1 MNVSLNPSVPNGI
14 IQAISSKSAA
24 HRILICA
31 AFADKPTVIRCDRTN
46 KDISATADCLRAMG
60 ACIEYRE
67 PNFYVRPIGT
77 PKTNISLNCN
87 ESGSTLRFLL
97 PVVSALGISAKFV
110 MQGRLPSRPLSPLYE
125 ELVGHGA
132 TISQMGKNP
141 LKCSGKLVGEEYRI
155 RGDVSSQYISGLLF
169 ALTFSGEG
177 GRLIIEGKMESASY
191 VDMTVDALR
200 IFGAQPQK
208 TDYGYSIQKGAHLT
222 SPSSID
228 VEGDWSNAAFPL
240 CMGAIGNGSVTVCGL
255 SQISRQGDA
264 KIVHLL
270 REFGADVCVSG
281 NEYTAKGGKPLHGID
296 IDASQIPD
304 LVPVLAVVAAVSQGK
319 TVIHGAARLRLKES
333 DRIESVC
340 SMLSTLGATVEATDD
355 GLVIHG
361 KSHLNGSTVD
371 SFNDHRIAMSAA
383 VASVACK
390 GCVTVNG
397 AECVEKSYPDFW
409 NDMEEYLSLNI
420 KKNIEK

>member
-1 MNVSLNPSVPNGI
+1 MNVSLYPTLPNGK

-46 KDISATADCLRAMG
+46 KDITATAECLIALG
-60 ACIEYRE
+60 AQIKYEKPY
-67 PNFYVRPIGT
+67 FYVDPIST
-77 PKTNISLNCN
+77 PKSNISLNCN

-97 PVVSALGISAKFV
+97 PVVSALGITAELN
-110 MQGRLPSRPLSPLYE
+110 MRGRLPERPLSPLYE
-125 ELVGHGA
+125 ELIGHGA
-132 TISQMGKNP
+132 ILSPQGSNP
-141 LKCSGKLVGEEYRI
+141 LKCEGKLVGDEYRI

-177 GRLIIEGKMESASY
+177 GRLIIEGKMESAPY

-200 IFGAQPQK
+200 IFGAEPTK
-208 TDYGYSIQKGAHLT
+208 TDYGYSVAKGARLI
-222 SPSSID
+222 SPTHID

-240 CMGAIGNGSVTVCGL
+240 CMGAIGGGSVTVCGL
-255 SQISRQGDA
+255 SQDSRQGDS
-264 KIVHLL
+264 KIIDLL
-270 REFGADVCVSG
+270 REFGADVLVSG
-281 NEYTAKGGKPLHGID
+281 NEYTVTGDKPLRGID

-304 LVPVLAVVAAVSQGK
+304 LVPVLATVAAVSEGK
-319 TVIHGAARLRLKES
+319 TTIRGAARLRLKES

-340 SMLSTLGATVEATDD
+340 SMLSSLGADIEATDD
-355 GLVIHG
+355 GLVIYG
-361 KSHLNGSTVD
+361 KSRLVGGTVD

-383 VASVACK
+383 VASVATEN
-390 GCVTVNG
+390 GVTVNG

-409 NDMEEYLSLNI
+409 NDIETYLSLSI
-420 KKNIEK
+420 KK

>member
-1 MNVSLNPSVPNGI
+1 MNVSLNPSVPNGV

-46 KDISATADCLRAMG
+46 KDIEATADCLRAMG
-60 ACIEYRE
+60 ARIEYRK
-67 PNFYVRPIGT
+67 PFFYVTPIST
-77 PKTNISLNCN
+77 PKNNVSLNCN

-97 PVVSALGISAKFV
+97 PVVSTLGITAEFV

-125 ELVGHGA
+125 ELTRHGA
-132 TISQMGKNP
+132 SLSPIGTNP
-141 LKCSGKLVGEEYRI
+141 FKCSGKLAGEEYRI
-155 RGDVSSQYISGLLF
+155 RGNVSSQYISGLLF

-177 GRLIIEGKMESASY
+177 GRLIIDGKTESAPY

-208 TDYGYSIQKGAHLT
+208 TDYGYSIQKGAHLI
-222 SPSSID
+222 SPSNID

-255 SQISRQGDA
+255 SQNSRQGDA
-264 KIVHLL
+264 KIVDLL
-270 REFGADVCVSG
+270 RGFGADVIVSG
-281 NEYTAKGGKPLHGID
+281 DKYTVKGGKPLHGID
-296 IDASQIPD
+296 IDATQIPD
-304 LVPVLAVVAAVSQGK
+304 LVPVLATVAAVSQGE
-319 TVIHGAARLRLKES
+319 TVIHGASRLRLKES

-340 SMLSTLGATVEATDD
+340 SMLSSLGATVKATDD
-355 GLVIHG
+355 GLVIYG
-361 KSHLNGSTVD
+361 KSHLDGGTSD

-383 VASVACK
+383 VASVACN

-409 NDMEEYLSLNI
+409 NDIETYLSLS
-420 KKNIEK
+420 IEK